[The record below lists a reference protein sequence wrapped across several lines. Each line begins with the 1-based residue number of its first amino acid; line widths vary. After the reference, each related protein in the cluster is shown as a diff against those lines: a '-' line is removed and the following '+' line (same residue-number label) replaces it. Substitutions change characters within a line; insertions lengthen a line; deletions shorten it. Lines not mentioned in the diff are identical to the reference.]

1 MTEKQGE
8 ERMFDGVG
16 LGEVGGGGSV
26 IEGETEGRKVGKV
39 FVRKYLRERD

>member
-16 LGEVGGGGSV
+16 QGEVGGGGSV
-26 IEGETEGRKVGKV
+26 IEGEIEGRKVGKV
-39 FVRKYLRERD
+39 FVGKYLRETD